1 MDVSTS
7 TSSEGSPTE
16 ANDFTAS
23 ERQQAT
29 ENASECPIPVA
40 CDQNSEDRIAARDP
54 ISARLIEANRRWKE
68 DHDGRPLR
76 IALLELLRFLDE

>member
-1 MDVSTS
+1 MLSTS
-7 TSSEGSPTE
+7 TSSEGDPAE

-23 ERQQAT
+23 GRQQAT
-29 ENASECPIPVA
+29 GHVPECPIPVA

-54 ISARLIEANRRWKE
+54 ISARLMEANRRWRE

-76 IALLELLRFLDE
+76 MALLELLRFLDE